1 VPLRRFREAGVLD
14 LLLRLTRSDGETAV
28 DVAGNELT
36 TIKEM
41 DADDLVR
48 HVLGDS
54 AS

>member
-1 VPLRRFREAGVLD
+1 MPLRRFREAGVLD
-14 LLLRLTRSDGETAV
+14 LLLRLMRSDGDAAV

-48 HVLGDS
+48 QVLGDS
-54 AS
+54 TS